1 MSRKETKAGVSLIT
15 VLLFMLVA
23 TIAATATY
31 KWITSEGRSSAS
43 RMLEQEA
50 YQSSV
55 AGLDNARTWMTYHA
69 NDVGNLIRQF
79 IEGGNKPINI
89 TDRLRPLVRTG
100 QNYQVWLTGVNTDKP
115 TYKLKL
121 VSYGESRNG
130 TRHGEAAIYNVDGLY
145 QVKVPKKTVEEA
157 SSIHFEF
164 NYFGG
169 SMKSAGHVGAKSL
182 LVNGDIDG
190 ANPIY
195 AETDII
201 VTGSVIMSGNS
212 IGAEDNVCIGKNLDA
227 SNGVF
232 GGNFYVGGDATNFVT
247 DSKSEAKKDF
257 YDVVLGETI
266 TDGPFPLT
274 GNIYIEGNLE
284 GKSGRKQEFQQNLSI
299 NGIWKVNLSEGAASV
314 GGNLCVGETGAI
326 NVPFSANNTFSVGG
340 NVWMPGNLNLWS
352 GEYQEYGC
360 TCTRVTSYNS
370 YLTNYTWMVFS
381 STPNVSCGTDSEE
394 WTAGSGMK
402 IEYRNRTCAGSRLVA
417 SGDNFSTYD
426 NIVLGSKTTSEVYIK
441 SAYSSSNYKTKLH
454 EAKHF
459 PQTKDYPRQCLDNAC
474 NTQFWDGL
482 PYHPYENKAPSDDKY
497 YIYYMPDGVTDV
509 DFRTYTDTYW
519 HKTLVNYWI
528 DFSAGDGGMK
538 ARFTTGDHSMDA
550 DHPVFASDAKT
561 DLNITGGATK
571 KYYRYLNHD
580 GSKITGSPYCKIKAQ
595 KTWQPECGVT
605 PWFKS
610 SGTLHNKDNW
620 GDKDFQCAESVK
632 TYCMGE
638 LGTKNAGAGCDGADY
653 KVPDLLKTG
662 KSAFASYANKG
673 CNVTEW
679 KDDNFSAALNA
690 CYEYNTITHPEYA
703 KVNLYNGYQVVS
715 VTDDGKLHSSK
726 TPLVGKFIIIVTN
739 QMQQQN
745 LPPTAPGSFVFLLL
759 EQGAAKTIQPAS
771 NDGSDYS
778 YFIYA
783 EADIKEILFN
793 NEVFKGSVY
802 GQVAPSAADDDGC
815 VKSDIQGRYMEY
827 NDALIKSLEKAN
839 ILCDRS
845 VSVCGGIV
853 PDDESGESGGGS
865 GGGGTATYS
874 LSSLAPENYFISMS
888 PQLGVTLE
896 TQTKT
901 METIAEGEA
910 NETELEKAFMI
921 LPRIIYLP
929 SDPFGK
935 LSDYY
940 NILPLNGSSLKKSD
954 ISIATASDSPTD
966 CNQLTHEP
974 LVSSGNFTEGT
985 MYKCLAKANGRT
997 EEDVPFWVVIGKDQ
1011 RGTPFV
1017 NLVEASQ
1024 QLPSTTTTPAEVHA
1038 HIPPHANDITLN
1050 VICPNIGG
1058 ADGTEGN
1065 GWKYTVK
1072 SGGEKSGTTCTFEIG
1087 QNTTGPVDLLLFEVT
1102 TTDASNGTLSFQL
1115 GSGTGY
1121 LPSSPYT
1128 ASLHVA
1134 STATLSRDEVTSADL
1149 DEFCANDNTACPE
1162 NYRTYWPSCNI
1173 SSGTIWVEPNVSSV
1187 PTTPNDQWSVSLGG
1201 ITSVK
1206 LVSVANA
1213 SVTSNCVVII
1223 PDESRTVTSE
1233 LAGGSITPNLRASIK
1248 AKKKT
1253 FRVGFIGKVGSG
1265 NRPTIKVHNDTRN
1278 KDFEPDC
1285 VYSPSEDNPQYCSYD
1300 LFAGEEVSFQLV
1312 DDNDDENFN
1321 YWKCEGGNCPTG
1333 TEPLASHEFPSI
1345 TVSGDYT
1352 YLAHFGESDNH
1363 CFFDEFKEGTIGSDV
1378 YNRTNRNDLFA
1389 CAEGVEYCIDYCN
1402 DENNGCTSLTENQ
1415 NRKWRLINSSK
1426 RNLEY
1431 SSLYGHLSVKSSL
1444 NKGKKDSERKG
1455 VVVMSTV
1462 NAGMDGSM
1470 KALVQVPRSSEYGNS
1485 TKYIRNSGIILR
1497 SNADVTEFLMLNL
1510 YVNSSGYLEAQ
1521 VCQSATTGCVSKS
1534 FSKTATVSSMVMLEA
1549 ELKGNNLDV
1558 TVFTSP
1564 YYGTPTGET
1573 KSFDV
1578 SAICVKDRAH
1588 EYVGFSLADQ
1598 NFKIHGI
1605 GWHSDDYNADCFDTY
1620 PTVKCSFAAKAEGGY
1635 IETDK
1640 DVVPWIGYSGWFS
1653 STSCTPKYYYYG
1665 TDACYGRS
1673 GEIVECTSGKYNFAS
1688 GTGNEGPHGYREGS
1702 DDVKTA
1708 KAWLHCSATSSVEKE
1723 WWENATE
1730 NEYAHCG
1737 YFWTGA
1743 YVPCANDAELMS
1755 GETIYA
1761 GGIGESEIFNDQ
1773 PKNLRKAKLVVTV
1786 VGDPSPNL
1794 ELWLE
1799 SKNSGDNCW
1808 GGCDAFQSQ
1817 PVVITGA
1824 SRTIN
1829 KVEEV
1834 FIGDSSGFNPEEVTA
1849 VRVKNNGANEVT
1861 VTVRTE
1867 CENSIKIEGC
1877 SVTYDE
1883 SLSQW
1888 QLTVTVGGNGQNPRS
1903 NVTTTQIEARKN
1915 SADGESIVVYGNSN
1929 VHCANSG
1936 SGNDI
1941 LCTYDENA
1949 YATNPGVTYVFN
1961 AKIVGNG
1968 GASTDI
1974 MEDCASKDIGQA
1986 EVSCAISSEEYVYG
2000 SALLPKFTP
2009 TITCPKTN
2017 GCGFDILYR
2026 GESIFDSP
2034 KKTPVDAAGYRAT
2047 KTDETIEGEYTYT
2060 LHSTDGSFEDCS
2072 KKFKVVAPGA
2082 IKADC
2087 AFDPAVVAIGGKTKL
2102 VMSNIQNLTTTTE
2115 FKLSENGANVT
2126 QNINAGQSG
2135 EIALAS
2141 VPSAPDHY
2149 TYKVSYV
2156 NAQNQNKDVCNNDP
2170 VLTVVDGLACSL
2182 KDHTITLNGSTTFE
2196 AVGGGSC
2203 EGSSLDGSPDGA
2215 GTPTK
2220 VNCKQYTIS
2229 PTAPGTYTYTY
2240 TYRGNLGTNLHCPS
2254 TSNLTL
2260 TVEPPAPT
2268 FDCSADPVTIGSGNP
2283 SINLTNIQWCDD
2295 NCTVVLKKG
2304 NSTLPESG
2312 SGSTSGNNNYTI
2324 NFTDNVTEAGP
2335 VDYTVTLSWANDK
2348 TLTKTCSVVYNAAPV
2363 LTCSDITWTPNSGQ
2377 TPDNTGGGSWTGKGA
2392 TNECFNIITTGYIC
2406 LGSFQLTMADCK
2418 GETIHWNNATLTT
2431 LSDNNQT
2438 TGTIPDPANPTRIS
2452 ASKEC
2457 TISDLYFTGCTQIN
2471 AATNAPTITGCPT
2484 NTITKRPNNGFSFP
2498 GTVAN
2503 CAVVGGCSYTLTVD
2517 NDEGDATTYYGGSIR
2532 ISGLSSGTH
2541 DYTLSI
2547 WNSVNPSSPTTCSFK
2562 AKYEEVTMIT
2572 LENDDTESIKCG
2584 DSFKTNISCT
2594 NNCSKL
2600 SCSGGFNFTVERSD
2614 GSSISG
2620 NQYYTPPFVVNGNG
2634 GNTTLIDEFTTDCGA
2649 NTGNITC
2656 TAGCG
2661 C

>member
-89 TDRLRPLVRTG
+89 TDRLRPLVRPG
-100 QNYQVWLTGVNTDKP
+100 QNYQVWLTGVNTDNS

-121 VSYGESRNG
+121 VSYGETRNG

-182 LVNGDIDG
+182 LVNGDVDG
-190 ANPIY
+190 SNPIY

-201 VTGSVIMSGNS
+201 VTGNVVMSGNS
-212 IGAEDNVCIGKNLDA
+212 IGAEGTVCIGGDLDA
-227 SNGVF
+227 SNGVM
-232 GGNFYVGGDATNFVT
+232 GNDFYVGGNAQNFT
-247 DSKSEAKKDF
+247 FPAQNEAKTNYYKKI
-257 YDVVLGETI
+257 YDQTVN
-266 TDGPFPLT
+266 GPYPLT
-274 GNIYIEGNLE
+274 GNVYIEGNLE
-284 GKSGRKQEFQQNLSI
+284 KLGSHGTGKQEFQKSLNV
-299 NGIWKVNLSEGAASV
+299 NGLWDVNLSGGPAGV
-314 GGNLCVGETGAI
+314 GENLCVGENGI
-326 NVPFSANNTFSVGG
+326 VNVPYSANNTFSVGG
-340 NVWMPGNLNLWS
+340 NVWMPGNINLWAETVDKDCMCNVYSTTWPTNGNLLGTEACS
-352 GEYQEYGC
+352 GAWEKGWPTYKKGVVISCTGDLLPKATSDNHDKYG
-360 TCTRVTSYNS
+360 
-370 YLTNYTWMVFS
+370 
-381 STPNVSCGTDSEE
+381 
-394 WTAGSGMK
+394 
-402 IEYRNRTCAGSRLVA
+402 
-417 SGDNFSTYD
+417 
-426 NIVLGSKTTSEVYIK
+426 NIVLGSNTTSEVYIK
-441 SAYSSSNYKTKLH
+441 SAYTSSNYKTKLH
-454 EAKHF
+454 DGKHF
-459 PQTKDYPRQCLDNAC
+459 LQTKDYPRQCLDNAC

-482 PYHPYENKAPSDDKY
+482 RYHPYENKAPSDDKY

-509 DFRTYTDTYW
+509 DFKTYTDTYW

-528 DFSAGDGGMK
+528 NFSAGDGGTK
-538 ARFTTGDHSMDA
+538 ARFTAGDHSMDA

-561 DLNITGGATK
+561 DPNITDGATK

-610 SGTLHNKDNW
+610 SGTLHNKDDW

-632 TYCMGE
+632 TYCTGE
-638 LGTKNAGAGCDGADY
+638 LGSKNAGAGCDGADY

-662 KSAFASYANKG
+662 KSVFASYANKG

-679 KDDNFSAALNA
+679 KDDNFSANLNA
-690 CYEYNTITHPEYA
+690 CYEFNTVTHPENA

-759 EQGAAKTIQPAS
+759 EQGAAKTIQPATD
-771 NDGSDYS
+771 DGSDYS

-815 VKSDIQGRYMEY
+815 VKSDLQGRYMQY
-827 NDALIKSLEKAN
+827 NDALISSLEHAN

-874 LSSLAPENYFISMS
+874 LSSLTPENYFISMS

-929 SDPFGK
+929 SDPYGK

-985 MYKCLAKANGRT
+985 MFKCLAKANGRT
-997 EEDVPFWVVIGKDQ
+997 EEDVPFWVVIGGDQ

-1024 QLPSTTTTPAEVHA
+1024 QLPSTTSMPAEVHA

-1058 ADGTEGN
+1058 ADGTEGD

-1162 NYRTYWPSCNI
+1162 NYKSYWPSCNI

-1253 FRVGFIGKVGSG
+1253 FRVGFTGKVGSG

-1278 KDFEPDC
+1278 SDLEPDC
-1285 VYSPSEDNPQYCSYD
+1285 VYSQSEDNPQYCSYD

-1312 DDNDDENFN
+1312 ENNGDENFN
-1321 YWKCEGGNCPTG
+1321 YWKCEGENCPTG

-1363 CFFDEFKEGTIGSDV
+1363 CFFDEFKEGTVGSDV
-1378 YNRTNRNDLFA
+1378 YNRTNRNNLFA

-1415 NRKWRLINSSK
+1415 NYKWRLINSSK

-1635 IETDK
+1635 IKTD
-1640 DVVPWIGYSGWFS
+1640 DEVVPWVGYSGWFS
-1653 STSCTPKYYYYG
+1653 SSGCTPKFYYYG
-1665 TDACYGRS
+1665 EDACGGRS
-1673 GEIVECTSGKYNFAS
+1673 GEIVECTSGKYIFAS
-1688 GTGNEGPHGYREGS
+1688 GERNEGPHGYRDENS

-1708 KAWLHCSATSSVEKE
+1708 KAWLHCNATSGVEKE

-1799 SKNSGDNCW
+1799 SKNTGDNCW

-1824 SRTIN
+1824 SRTID

-1834 FIGDSSGFNPEEVTA
+1834 FIGDSSGFNPEKVTA

-1867 CENSIKIEGC
+1867 CENSIKIDGC
-1877 SVTYDE
+1877 AVTYDE
-1883 SLSQW
+1883 TLSQW
-1888 QLTVTVGGNGQNPRS
+1888 QLTVTVGGNGENPRS

-1941 LCTYDENA
+1941 LCTYDEDA
-1949 YATNPGVTYVFN
+1949 YATNPGVKYVFN

-1974 MEDCASKDIGQA
+1974 KENCASKDIGQA

-2000 SALLPKFTP
+2000 TTLLPKFTP
-2009 TITCPKTN
+2009 TITCPKTS

-2026 GESIFDSP
+2026 GESILDNP
-2034 KKTPVDAAGYRAT
+2034 QKTPVNANGYRAS
-2047 KTDETIEGEYTYT
+2047 KSDEAIDNEYTYVV
-2060 LHSTDGSFEDCS
+2060 HSTDGSFEDCS

-2087 AFDPAVVAIGGKTKL
+2087 AFDPAVVEIGGSSTLKL
-2102 VMSNIQNLTTTTE
+2102 TNIQNLTTTTQ
-2115 FKLSENGANVT
+2115 FTLSENGANVT
-2126 QNINAGQSG
+2126 QNIAAGQEGS
-2135 EIALAS
+2135 IPLAT
-2141 VPSAPDHY
+2141 VPSTANNSY

-2156 NAQNQNKDVCNNDP
+2156 NAENQTTNVCKDDP
-2170 VLTVVDGLACSL
+2170 ELTVVSELECNLSESA
-2182 KDHTITLNGSTTFE
+2182 ITLNEKSVTFT

-2203 EGSSLDGSPDGA
+2203 EESSLVGSSDGA
-2215 GTPTK
+2215 GTPTQD
-2220 VNCKQYTIS
+2220 NCKQYKIA

-2240 TYRGNLGTNLHCPS
+2240 TYKGDLGANRHCPS

-2268 FDCSADPVTIGSGNP
+2268 FDCSADPVTIGNDP
-2283 SINLTNIQWCDD
+2283 SINLTNIEWCDD
-2295 NCTVVLKKG
+2295 GCTVVIKKG
-2304 NSTLPESG
+2304 ETALPG
-2312 SGSTSGNNNYTI
+2312 SRTTDGNNDYTI
-2324 NFTDNVTEAGP
+2324 DFSDNVTEAGD
-2335 VDYTVTLSWANDK
+2335 VDYEVTLSWSNDK
-2348 TLTKTCSVVYNAAPV
+2348 TTKETCTVTYAS
-2363 LTCSDITWTPNSGQ
+2363 
-2377 TPDNTGGGSWTGKGA
+2377 GGSGGDEGCHCADYCGSGCESNIVTGDVYHNNDNWSG
-2392 TNECFNIITTGYIC
+2392 CVF
-2406 LGSFQLTMADCK
+2406 LTSA
-2418 GETIHWNNATLTT
+2418 
-2431 LSDNNQT
+2431 
-2438 TGTIPDPANPTRIS
+2438 TRINNNNGYS
-2452 ASKEC
+2452 INGTPVTSNGNLCYDDGSACASKLAEYS
-2457 TISDLYFTGCTQIN
+2457 TADGGWYFKIDGTYTDIKSSGYDPC
-2471 AATNAPTITGCPT
+2471 ATVTNPTITACPVASVT
-2484 NTITKRPNNGFSFP
+2484 VGVGKNVKITPTTTKCN
-2498 GTVAN
+2498 VM
-2503 CAVVGGCSYTLTVD
+2503 GGCSYTISAPGTSD
-2517 NDEGDATTYYGGSIR
+2517 KNGTYYSGDIVFAGETSADTYNYSIAISNSAGSAPSACPFSVEYKAIEATTIA
-2532 ISGLSSGTH
+2532 LNQTK
-2541 DYTLSI
+2541 T
-2547 WNSVNPSSPTTCSFK
+2547 
-2562 AKYEEVTMIT
+2562 
-2572 LENDDTESIKCG
+2572 IKCG
-2584 DSFKTNISCT
+2584 DDFKSNFTCT
-2594 NNCSKL
+2594 DNCAHIQ
-2600 SCSGGFNFTVERSD
+2600 CSGSFDKKVT
-2614 GSSISG
+2614 GSVSG
-2620 NQYYTPPFVVNGNG
+2620 EKSAGQYNTIDFINGW
-2634 GNTTLIDEFTTDCGA
+2634 A
-2649 NTGNITC
+2649 NTAIINETFSTEC
-2656 TAGCG
+2656 PDDKAMSCKAYCG

>member
-1 MSRKETKAGVSLIT
+1 
-15 VLLFMLVA
+15 MLVA

-145 QVKVPKKTVEEA
+145 QVKVPKKTIEEA

-169 SMKSAGHVGAKSL
+169 SMKASGHVGAKSL

-201 VTGSVIMSGNS
+201 VTGDVIMSGNG
-212 IGAEDNVCIGKNLDA
+212 IGADGTTCIGGTLDA
-227 SNGVF
+227 NNGVN
-232 GGNFYVGGDATNFVT
+232 GNDFYVGGNAINFKFPA
-247 DSKSEAKKDF
+247 DDEARKDYYKKI
-257 YDVVLGETI
+257 YNETVN
-266 TDGPFPLT
+266 GPYPMT
-274 GNIYIEGNLE
+274 GNVYIEGNLE
-284 GKSGRKQEFQQNLSI
+284 KVSGKQEFQKNLNV
-299 NGIWKVNLSEGAASV
+299 NGLWDVSLSNGAAGV
-314 GGNLCVGETGAI
+314 AGNLCVGENGI
-326 NVPFSANNTFSVGG
+326 VNVPYSANNTFSVGG
-340 NVWMPGNLNLWS
+340 NVWMPGNINLWAETVEKDCMCNVYS
-352 GEYQEYGC
+352 SYWSTYGTLKRTEACTGAWEKKWSHPYEYAV
-360 TCTRVTSYNS
+360 VTSCTGAMLPKATS
-370 YLTNYTWMVFS
+370 
-381 STPNVSCGTDSEE
+381 
-394 WTAGSGMK
+394 
-402 IEYRNRTCAGSRLVA
+402 
-417 SGDNFSTYD
+417 DNHDKYG
-426 NIVLGSKTTSEVYIK
+426 NIVLGSNTTSEVYIK

-454 EAKHF
+454 DGKHF
-459 PQTKDYPRQCLDNAC
+459 PQTKDYPRQCLDDAC

-509 DFRTYTDTYW
+509 DFRTYTDGFW
-519 HKTLVNYWI
+519 NKTLVNYWI
-528 DFSAGDGGMK
+528 NFSAGDGGMK
-538 ARFTTGDHSMDA
+538 ARFTAGDHSMDA
-550 DHPVFASDAKT
+550 DHPVFASDAKA
-561 DLNITGGATK
+561 DPNITGGATK

-610 SGTLHNKDNW
+610 NGTLHNKDDW

-638 LGTKNAGAGCDGADY
+638 LGSKNAGAGCDGADY
-653 KVPDLLKTG
+653 KVPDLLKIG
-662 KSAFASYANKG
+662 KSVFASYANKG

-679 KDDNFSAALNA
+679 KDDNFSAALND
-690 CYEYNTITHPEYA
+690 CYTYNTVTHPEYA

-853 PDDESGESGGGS
+853 PDDESGGSGGGS

-901 METIAEGEA
+901 METIAKGEA

-929 SDPFGK
+929 SDPYGK

-940 NILPLNGSSLKKSD
+940 NILPLNGSTLKKSD
-954 ISIATASDSPTD
+954 ISIATADDSPTN
-966 CNQLTHEP
+966 CNRLTNDP
-974 LVSSGNFTEGT
+974 LISSGNFTEGT
-985 MYKCLAKANGRT
+985 MFKCLAKANGRT
-997 EEDVPFWVVIGKDQ
+997 EEDVPFWVVIGGDQ

-1162 NYRTYWPSCNI
+1162 NYKSYWPPCNI

-1253 FRVGFIGKVGSG
+1253 FRVGFTGKIGSG

-1278 KDFEPDC
+1278 SDLEPDC
-1285 VYSPSEDNPQYCSYD
+1285 VYSSSEDNPQYCSYD

-1312 DDNDDENFN
+1312 ENNGDENFN
-1321 YWKCEGGNCPTG
+1321 YWKCEGENCPTG

-1363 CFFDEFKEGTIGSDV
+1363 CFFDEFKEGTVGSDV

-1415 NRKWRLINSSK
+1415 NYKWRLINSSK

-1708 KAWLHCSATSSVEKE
+1708 KAWLYCNATSNVDAD
-1723 WWENATE
+1723 WWINATE

-1799 SKNSGDNCW
+1799 SKNTGDNCW

-1824 SRTIN
+1824 SRTID

-1834 FIGDSSGFNPEEVTA
+1834 FIGDSSGFNPEKVTA

-1861 VTVRTE
+1861 VTVKTE
-1867 CENSIKIEGC
+1867 CENSIKIYGC
-1877 SVTYDE
+1877 AVKYDDTQ
-1883 SLSQW
+1883 SQW
-1888 QLTVTVGGNGQNPRS
+1888 QLTVTIAGNGVNPRS
-1903 NVTTTQIEARKN
+1903 RVEATQIEARKN
-1915 SADGESIVVYGNSN
+1915 SANGDLIFGSANDDDVKCKNGDG
-1929 VHCANSG
+1929 A
-1936 SGNDI
+1936 NDI
-1941 LCTYDENA
+1941 LCTFDEEAFSN
-1949 YATNPGVTYVFN
+1949 NPDVTYVFN
-1961 AKIVGNG
+1961 AEIVGNG
-1968 GASTDI
+1968 EASRD
-1974 MEDCASKDIGQA
+1974 EKKGCASKYIGQA
-1986 EVSCAISSEEYVYG
+1986 AATCEISSTEYVYG

-2009 TITCPKTN
+2009 TITCPKTS

-2026 GESIFDSP
+2026 NRSILDGP
-2034 KKTPVDAAGYRAT
+2034 QTTVNPNGYTAPVS
-2047 KTDETIEGEYTYT
+2047 DEAIDDEYTYT
-2060 LHSTDGSFEDCS
+2060 VHSIDGSFGDCS
-2072 KKFKVVAPGA
+2072 LSFKVKEPGA
-2082 IKADC
+2082 IEANC
-2087 AFDPAVVAIGGKTKL
+2087 AFDPAVVEIGGSSTLKL
-2102 VMSNIQNLTTTTE
+2102 TNIQNLTTTTE

-2126 QNINAGQSG
+2126 QNINAGQEGS
-2135 EIALAS
+2135 IPLAT

-2156 NAQNQNKDVCNNDP
+2156 NANWRA
-2170 VLTVVDGLACSL
+2170 L
-2182 KDHTITLNGSTTFE
+2182 
-2196 AVGGGSC
+2196 
-2203 EGSSLDGSPDGA
+2203 
-2215 GTPTK
+2215 
-2220 VNCKQYTIS
+2220 
-2229 PTAPGTYTYTY
+2229 
-2240 TYRGNLGTNLHCPS
+2240 
-2254 TSNLTL
+2254 
-2260 TVEPPAPT
+2260 
-2268 FDCSADPVTIGSGNP
+2268 
-2283 SINLTNIQWCDD
+2283 
-2295 NCTVVLKKG
+2295 
-2304 NSTLPESG
+2304 
-2312 SGSTSGNNNYTI
+2312 
-2324 NFTDNVTEAGP
+2324 
-2335 VDYTVTLSWANDK
+2335 
-2348 TLTKTCSVVYNAAPV
+2348 
-2363 LTCSDITWTPNSGQ
+2363 
-2377 TPDNTGGGSWTGKGA
+2377 
-2392 TNECFNIITTGYIC
+2392 
-2406 LGSFQLTMADCK
+2406 
-2418 GETIHWNNATLTT
+2418 
-2431 LSDNNQT
+2431 
-2438 TGTIPDPANPTRIS
+2438 
-2452 ASKEC
+2452 
-2457 TISDLYFTGCTQIN
+2457 
-2471 AATNAPTITGCPT
+2471 
-2484 NTITKRPNNGFSFP
+2484 
-2498 GTVAN
+2498 
-2503 CAVVGGCSYTLTVD
+2503 
-2517 NDEGDATTYYGGSIR
+2517 
-2532 ISGLSSGTH
+2532 
-2541 DYTLSI
+2541 
-2547 WNSVNPSSPTTCSFK
+2547 
-2562 AKYEEVTMIT
+2562 
-2572 LENDDTESIKCG
+2572 
-2584 DSFKTNISCT
+2584 
-2594 NNCSKL
+2594 
-2600 SCSGGFNFTVERSD
+2600 
-2614 GSSISG
+2614 
-2620 NQYYTPPFVVNGNG
+2620 
-2634 GNTTLIDEFTTDCGA
+2634 
-2649 NTGNITC
+2649 
-2656 TAGCG
+2656 
-2661 C
+2661 

>member
-1 MSRKETKAGVSLIT
+1 MSRKKTKAGVSLIT

-145 QVKVPKKTVEEA
+145 QVKVPKKTIEEA

-169 SMKSAGHVGAKSL
+169 SMKASGHVGAKSL

-201 VTGSVIMSGNS
+201 VTGDVIMSGNG
-212 IGAEDNVCIGKNLDA
+212 IGADGTTCIGGTLDA
-227 SNGVF
+227 NNGVN
-232 GGNFYVGGDATNFVT
+232 GNDFYVGGNAINFKFPA
-247 DSKSEAKKDF
+247 DDEARKDYYKKI
-257 YDVVLGETI
+257 YNETVN
-266 TDGPFPLT
+266 GPYPMT
-274 GNIYIEGNLE
+274 GNVYIEGNLE
-284 GKSGRKQEFQQNLSI
+284 KVSGKQEFQKNLNV
-299 NGIWKVNLSEGAASV
+299 NGLWDVSLSNGAAGV
-314 GGNLCVGETGAI
+314 AGNLCVGENGI
-326 NVPFSANNTFSVGG
+326 VNVPYSANNTFSVGG
-340 NVWMPGNLNLWS
+340 NVWMPGNINLWAETVEKDCMCNVYS
-352 GEYQEYGC
+352 SYWSTYGTLKRTEACTGAWEKKWSHPYEYAV
-360 TCTRVTSYNS
+360 VTSCTGAMLPKATS
-370 YLTNYTWMVFS
+370 
-381 STPNVSCGTDSEE
+381 
-394 WTAGSGMK
+394 
-402 IEYRNRTCAGSRLVA
+402 
-417 SGDNFSTYD
+417 DNHDKYG
-426 NIVLGSKTTSEVYIK
+426 NIVLGSNTTSEVYIK

-454 EAKHF
+454 DGKHF
-459 PQTKDYPRQCLDNAC
+459 PQTKDYPRQCLDDAC

-509 DFRTYTDTYW
+509 DFRTYTDGFW
-519 HKTLVNYWI
+519 NKTLVNYWI
-528 DFSAGDGGMK
+528 NFSAGDGGMK
-538 ARFTTGDHSMDA
+538 ARFTAGDHSMDA
-550 DHPVFASDAKT
+550 DHPVFASDAKA
-561 DLNITGGATK
+561 DPNITGGATK

-610 SGTLHNKDNW
+610 NGTLHNKDDW

-638 LGTKNAGAGCDGADY
+638 LGSKNAGAGCDGADY
-653 KVPDLLKTG
+653 KVPDLLKIG
-662 KSAFASYANKG
+662 KSVFASYANKG

-679 KDDNFSAALNA
+679 KDDNFSAALND
-690 CYEYNTITHPEYA
+690 CYTYNTVTHPEYA

-853 PDDESGESGGGS
+853 PDDESGGSGGGS

-901 METIAEGEA
+901 METIAKGEA

-929 SDPFGK
+929 SDPYGK

-940 NILPLNGSSLKKSD
+940 NILPLNGSTLKKSD
-954 ISIATASDSPTD
+954 ISIATADDSPTN
-966 CNQLTHEP
+966 CNRLTNDP
-974 LVSSGNFTEGT
+974 LISSGNFTEGT
-985 MYKCLAKANGRT
+985 MFKCLAKANGRT
-997 EEDVPFWVVIGKDQ
+997 EEDVPFWVVIGGDQ

-1162 NYRTYWPSCNI
+1162 NYKSYWPPCNI

-1253 FRVGFIGKVGSG
+1253 FRVGFTGKIGSG

-1278 KDFEPDC
+1278 SDLEPDC
-1285 VYSPSEDNPQYCSYD
+1285 VYSSSEDNPQYCSYD

-1312 DDNDDENFN
+1312 ENNGDENFN
-1321 YWKCEGGNCPTG
+1321 YWKCEGENCPTG

-1363 CFFDEFKEGTIGSDV
+1363 CFFDEFKEGTVGSDV

-1415 NRKWRLINSSK
+1415 NYKWRLINSSK

-1708 KAWLHCSATSSVEKE
+1708 KAWLYCNATSNVDAD
-1723 WWENATE
+1723 WWINATE

-1799 SKNSGDNCW
+1799 SKNTGDNCW

-1824 SRTIN
+1824 SRTID

-1834 FIGDSSGFNPEEVTA
+1834 FIGDSSGFNPEKVTA

-1861 VTVRTE
+1861 VTVKTE
-1867 CENSIKIEGC
+1867 CENSIKIYGC
-1877 SVTYDE
+1877 AVKYDDTQ
-1883 SLSQW
+1883 SQW
-1888 QLTVTVGGNGQNPRS
+1888 QLTVTIAGNGVNPRS
-1903 NVTTTQIEARKN
+1903 RVEATQIEARKN
-1915 SADGESIVVYGNSN
+1915 SANGDLIFGSANDDDVKCKNGDG
-1929 VHCANSG
+1929 A
-1936 SGNDI
+1936 NDI
-1941 LCTYDENA
+1941 LCTFDEEAFSN
-1949 YATNPGVTYVFN
+1949 NPDVTYVFN
-1961 AKIVGNG
+1961 AEIVGNG
-1968 GASTDI
+1968 EASRD
-1974 MEDCASKDIGQA
+1974 EKKGCASKYIGQA
-1986 EVSCAISSEEYVYG
+1986 AATCEISSTEYVYG

-2009 TITCPKTN
+2009 TITCPKTS

-2026 GESIFDSP
+2026 NRSILDGP
-2034 KKTPVDAAGYRAT
+2034 QTTVNPNGYTAPVS
-2047 KTDETIEGEYTYT
+2047 DEAIDDEYTYT
-2060 LHSTDGSFEDCS
+2060 VHSIDGSFGDCS
-2072 KKFKVVAPGA
+2072 LSFKVKEPGA
-2082 IKADC
+2082 IEANC
-2087 AFDPAVVAIGGKTKL
+2087 AFDPAVVEIGGSSTLKL
-2102 VMSNIQNLTTTTE
+2102 TNIQNLTTTTE

-2126 QNINAGQSG
+2126 QNINAGQEGS
-2135 EIALAS
+2135 IPLAT

-2156 NAQNQNKDVCNNDP
+2156 NAKGQTTYVCKDDP
-2170 VLTVVDGLACSL
+2170 VLTVVDELACSL
-2182 KDHTITLNGSTTFE
+2182 KDHTITLYGSTTFE

-2240 TYRGNLGTNLHCPS
+2240 TYKGDLGANLHCPS
-2254 TSNLTL
+2254 TLSL
-2260 TVEPPAPT
+2260 TVNPPAPS
-2268 FDCSADPVTIGSGNP
+2268 FDCPQNWSGTVGSDVTFEP
-2283 SINLTNIQWCDD
+2283 RNLHYCSTDYPC
-2295 NCTVVLKKG
+2295 VLKIDGDTKSS
-2304 NSTLPESG
+2304 NWT
-2312 SGSTSGNNNYTI
+2312 
-2324 NFTDNVTEAGP
+2324 GP
-2335 VDYTVTLSWANDK
+2335 DYTWS
-2348 TLTKTCSVVYNAAPV
+2348 S
-2363 LTCSDITWTPNSGQ
+2363 
-2377 TPDNTGGGSWTGKGA
+2377 GA
-2392 TNECFNIITTGYIC
+2392 TTSTT
-2406 LGSFQLTMADCK
+2406 K
-2418 GETIHWNNATLTT
+2418 H
-2431 LSDNNQT
+2431 
-2438 TGTIPDPANPTRIS
+2438 
-2452 ASKEC
+2452 
-2457 TISDLYFTGCTQIN
+2457 TISLKN
-2471 AATNAPTITGCPT
+2471 AHNEATVKDCAITYTAAGSSP
-2484 NTITKRPNNGFSFP
+2484 IK
-2498 GTVAN
+2498 AN
-2503 CAVVGGCSYTLTVD
+2503 CAF
-2517 NDEGDATTYYGGSIR
+2517 NPATTYIGLNNYNSGGYASQFVASNVTPVNTTIPLYLYDEQDELETSKTDYYSNAAWTYSFTTAFGKKGDSTYTLKDENGLKICEATLKIAVPTASCEATPSSVKLGAKTKFKVNSWTPSTMNYTDLELYVDNESTALQSWSSVYGDGNTAVEYMYTPTSLGEHEFKLKAFADGEI
-2532 ISGLSSGTH
+2532 ICNPKVTVVENSSSGG
-2541 DYTLSI
+2541 
-2547 WNSVNPSSPTTCSFK
+2547 
-2562 AKYEEVTMIT
+2562 
-2572 LENDDTESIKCG
+2572 TETVDLYCE
-2584 DSFKTNISCT
+2584 TNISNGTVLPNGKAVISCHNNYGWCVAAKIQCCPAGDCYNGSVDVWKVGTTSQTTSPRLGTPNIPCT
-2594 NNCSKL
+2594 DGGTSVEIT
-2600 SCSGGFNFTVERSD
+2600 SSGDLKCMVTN
-2614 GSSISG
+2614 
-2620 NQYYTPPFVVNGNG
+2620 
-2634 GNTTLIDEFTTDCGA
+2634 
-2649 NTGNITC
+2649 
-2656 TAGCG
+2656 
-2661 C
+2661 